1 MSFDPRKSSFL
12 ILNKKKGFSSNG
24 ELNYLKRLLKI
35 KKAGFCGTLDPLAQ
49 GVLVVAIEKATKLIS
64 LATDF
69 DKVYSG
75 KIRLGFTSVSLDLGT
90 ELVISGAVPQNIDYA
105 EIEKRFQGVISQIPP
120 AYSALKIDGKRAYKL
135 AREGKTPEMKAR
147 NVEIKTLKITRTG
160 EDELSF
166 LVKCSKGTYIRTLAG
181 DIGTFLGCGAVLTEL
196 IRREVGPFKLENAV
210 SIDEL
215 KENPENIEKAL
226 LSVPEF
232 LSGSNSCEVDETGFN
247 YLKNGNKIEELH
259 LNLEKGLNLIEFN
272 GEVFL
277 IVEKTEEKASYFAF
291 V

>member
-1 MSFDPRKSSFL
+1 MSFDPSKSAFL

-90 ELVISGAVPQNIDYA
+90 ELIPSGAVPQNIDCA
-105 EIEKRFQGVISQIPP
+105 EIEHKFQGVISQIPP

-147 NVEIKTLKITRTG
+147 NVEIKSLEITRTG

-181 DIGTFLGCGAVLTEL
+181 DIGEFLGCGAVLTEL

-215 KENPENIEKAL
+215 KENPDNIGKAL

-232 LSGSNSCEVDETGFN
+232 LSGSNSCTVDETGFN
-247 YLKNGNKIEELH
+247 YLKNGNKIEDLH
-259 LNLEKGLNLIEFN
+259 LNLENGLNLIKFN

>member
-1 MSFDPRKSSFL
+1 MSFDPSKSSFL

-75 KIRLGFTSVSLDLGT
+75 KIRLGFTSDSLDLGT
-90 ELVISGAVPQNIDYA
+90 ELVSSGTVPQNIDCT
-105 EIEKRFQGVISQIPP
+105 EIEQKFQGVISQIPP

-147 NVEIKTLKITRTG
+147 NVEIKSLKITQTG

-166 LVKCSKGTYIRTLAG
+166 LVKCSKGTYIRTLAA
-181 DIGTFLGCGAVLTEL
+181 DIGQFLGCGAVLTEL

-210 SIDEL
+210 SITEL
-215 KENPENIEKAL
+215 KENPLSIEKAL

-232 LSGSNSCEVDETGFN
+232 LSGSNSCEVDESGFN

-259 LNLEKGLNLIEFN
+259 LDLENGLNLIKFN
-272 GEVFL
+272 SEVFL
-277 IVEKTEEKASYFAF
+277 IVEKTAGKASYFAF

>member
-1 MSFDPRKSSFL
+1 MSFDPSKSAFL
-12 ILNKKKGFSSNG
+12 SLNKKKGFSSNG

-90 ELVISGAVPQNIDYA
+90 ELIPSGAVPQNIDCT
-105 EIEKRFQGVISQIPP
+105 EIEHKFQGVISQIPP

-147 NVEIKTLKITRTG
+147 NVEIKSLEITQTG

-181 DIGTFLGCGAVLTEL
+181 DIGEFLGCGAVLTEL

-215 KENPENIEKAL
+215 KENPDNIGKAL

-232 LSGSNSCEVDETGFN
+232 LSGSNSCTVDETGFN
-247 YLKNGNKIEELH
+247 YLKNGNKIEDLH
-259 LNLEKGLNLIEFN
+259 LNLENGLNLIKFN

>member
-90 ELVISGAVPQNIDYA
+90 ELVISGAVPKNIDCS
-105 EIEKRFQGVISQIPP
+105 EIEQKFQGVISQIPP

-147 NVEIKTLKITRTG
+147 NVEIKSLGITRTG

-181 DIGTFLGCGAVLTEL
+181 DIGEFLGCGAVLTEL

-232 LSGSNSCEVDETGFN
+232 LSGSNSCEVDESGFN
-247 YLKNGNKIEELH
+247 HLKNGNKIEELH
-259 LNLEKGLNLIEFN
+259 LNLENGLNLIKFN

>member
-1 MSFDPRKSSFL
+1 MSFDPTKSYFL

-75 KIRLGFTSVSLDLGT
+75 KIRLGFTSESLDLGT
-90 ELVISGAVPQNIDYA
+90 ELVSSGTVPQNIDCT
-105 EIEKRFQGVISQIPP
+105 EIKKRFQGVISQIPP

-147 NVEIKTLKITRTG
+147 NIEIKSLEITRTA

-181 DIGTFLGCGAVLTEL
+181 DIGKFLGCGAVLTEL

-210 SIDEL
+210 SMDEL
-215 KENPENIEKAL
+215 KENQENIEKAL

-232 LSGSNSCEVDETGFN
+232 LAGSNCCEVNEKGFE
-247 YLKNGNKIEELH
+247 YLKNGNKIEDLH
-259 LNLEKGLNLIEFN
+259 LNLENGLNLIKFK

-277 IVEKTEEKASYFAF
+277 IVEKTAGKASYFAF

>member
-1 MSFDPRKSSFL
+1 MSFDPTKSYFL

-64 LATDF
+64 LATGF

-75 KIRLGFTSVSLDLGT
+75 KIKLGFTSYSLDLGT
-90 ELVISGAVPQNIDYA
+90 ELIPSGTIPQNIDCA
-105 EIEKRFQGVISQIPP
+105 KIEQKFQGVISQIPP
-120 AYSALKIDGKRAYKL
+120 VYSALKVDGKRAYKL
-135 AREGKTPEMKAR
+135 AREGKAPEMKAR
-147 NVEIKTLKITRTG
+147 NVEIKSLKITQTG
-160 EDELSF
+160 EGELSF
-166 LVKCSKGTYIRTLAG
+166 RVKCSKGTYIRTLAG
-181 DIGTFLGCGAVLTEL
+181 DIGKFLGCGAVLTEL

-210 SIDEL
+210 SMDEL
-215 KENPENIEKAL
+215 KENPENVEKAL

-232 LSGSNSCEVDETGFN
+232 LSGSNSCEVDEEGFK
-247 YLKNGNKIEELH
+247 YLKNGNKIEGLH
-259 LNLEKGLNLIEFN
+259 LNLKNGLNLIKFN
-272 GEVFL
+272 GEAFL
-277 IVEKTEEKASYFAF
+277 IIEKTDDIASYFAF

>member
-1 MSFDPRKSSFL
+1 MSFDPKKSSFL

-75 KIRLGFTSVSLDLGT
+75 KIRLGFTSESLDLGT
-90 ELVISGAVPQNIDYA
+90 ELIPYGTVPQNIDCA

-147 NVEIKTLKITRTG
+147 NVEIKSLEITRTG

-181 DIGTFLGCGAVLTEL
+181 DIGEFLGCGAVLTEL

-215 KENPENIEKAL
+215 KENLGNIGKAL
-226 LSVPEF
+226 LSVPEI
-232 LSGSNSCEVDETGFN
+232 LSGSNSCEVDDDGFK

-259 LNLEKGLNLIEFN
+259 LSLKNGLNLIKFN

>member
-90 ELVISGAVPQNIDYA
+90 EPVESGVVPKNIDCT
-105 EIEKRFQGVISQIPP
+105 EIEQKFQGVISQIPP

-147 NVEIKTLKITRTG
+147 NVEIKSLGITRTG

-181 DIGTFLGCGAVLTEL
+181 DIGAFLGCGAVLTEL

-232 LSGSNSCEVDETGFN
+232 LSGSNSCEVDESGFN
-247 YLKNGNKIEELH
+247 YLKNGNKIEELN
-259 LNLEKGLNLIEFN
+259 LNLENGLNLIKFN

>member
-1 MSFDPRKSSFL
+1 MSFDPKKSSFL

-90 ELVISGAVPQNIDYA
+90 ELVSSGTVPQNIDCA

-147 NVEIKTLKITRTG
+147 NVEIKSLGITRTG

-181 DIGTFLGCGAVLTEL
+181 DIGEFLGCGAVLTEL

-232 LSGSNSCEVDETGFN
+232 LSGSNSCEVDESGFN
-247 YLKNGNKIEELH
+247 YLKNGNKIEELG
-259 LNLEKGLNLIEFN
+259 LNLENGLNLIKFN

>member
-75 KIRLGFTSVSLDLGT
+75 KNRLGFTSVSLDLGT
-90 ELVISGAVPQNIDYA
+90 ELVISGAVPKNIDCS
-105 EIEKRFQGVISQIPP
+105 EIEQKFQGVISQIPP

-147 NVEIKTLKITRTG
+147 NVEIKSLGITRTG

-181 DIGTFLGCGAVLTEL
+181 DIGEFLGCGAVLTEL

-232 LSGSNSCEVDETGFN
+232 LSGSNSCEVDESGFN
-247 YLKNGNKIEELH
+247 HLKNGNKIEELH
-259 LNLEKGLNLIEFN
+259 LNLENGLNLIKFN

>member
-1 MSFDPRKSSFL
+1 MSFDPSKSAFL

-49 GVLVVAIEKATKLIS
+49 GVLVVAIEKATTLIS

-75 KIRLGFTSVSLDLGT
+75 KIRLGFTSGSLDLGT
-90 ELVISGAVPQNIDYA
+90 ELVKSGIVPQNIDCT
-105 EIEKRFQGVISQIPP
+105 EIEKNFQGVISQIPP

-147 NVEIKTLKITRTG
+147 NVEIKSLEITQTG

-181 DIGTFLGCGAVLTEL
+181 DIGEFLGCGAVLTEL

-215 KENPENIEKAL
+215 KENPGNIEKAL

-232 LSGSNSCEVDETGFN
+232 LLESNSCEVDETGFN
-247 YLKNGNKIEELH
+247 YLKNGNKIEDLH
-259 LNLEKGLNLIEFN
+259 LDLEIGLNLIKFN

-277 IVEKTEEKASYFAF
+277 IVEKTDGIASYFAF

>member
-1 MSFDPRKSSFL
+1 MSFDPQKSSFL

-90 ELVISGAVPQNIDYA
+90 ELASSGTVPQNIDCS

-120 AYSALKIDGKRAYKL
+120 VYSALKIDGKRAYKL

-147 NVEIKTLKITRTG
+147 NVEIKSLGITRTG

-166 LVKCSKGTYIRTLAG
+166 RVKCSKGTYIRTLAG
-181 DIGTFLGCGAVLTEL
+181 DIGEFLGCGAVLTEL

-215 KENPENIEKAL
+215 RENPVSIEKAL

-232 LSGSNSCEVDETGFN
+232 LAGSNSCKVDENGFN

-259 LNLEKGLNLIEFN
+259 LNLENGLNLIKFN

-291 V
+291 I

>member
-1 MSFDPRKSSFL
+1 MSFDPTKSYFL

-75 KIRLGFTSVSLDLGT
+75 KIRLGFTSESLDLGT
-90 ELVISGAVPQNIDYA
+90 ELVSSGTVPQNIDCT
-105 EIEKRFQGVISQIPP
+105 EIKKRFQGVISQIPP

-147 NVEIKTLKITRTG
+147 NIEIKSLEITRTA

-181 DIGTFLGCGAVLTEL
+181 DIGKFLGCGAVLTEL

-210 SIDEL
+210 SMDEL
-215 KENPENIEKAL
+215 KENQENIEKAL

-232 LSGSNSCEVDETGFN
+232 LAGSNCCEVNEKGFE
-247 YLKNGNKIEELH
+247 YLKNGNKIEDLH
-259 LNLEKGLNLIEFN
+259 LNLENGLNLIKFK

-277 IVEKTEEKASYFAF
+277 IVEKTADIASYFAF